1 MLGFFEPSLRG
12 FIQLQR
18 FIRLIL
24 DVRAFPEAPQEGKA
38 RITRRQTRNLGIF
51 GIDCVMRNSR
61 DVNSAKEISATTD
74 DHHIGLFDCFHFNGG
89 VAGVV

>member
-24 DVRAFPEAPQEGKA
+24 DDRAFPEASEEGKT
-38 RITRRQTRNLGIF
+38 RITRRQTKNLGIL
-51 GIDCVMRNSR
+51 GIDGVMRNY
-61 DVNSAKEISATTD
+61 VNSAKEISATID